1 MVNKYGKKTLDGFK
15 TLMFRPDSDPSKF
28 KKPDPKSFQKPDPDT
43 IKTDPDPDP

>member
-1 MVNKYGKKTLDGFK
+1 
-15 TLMFRPDSDPSKF
+15 MFRPDSDPSKF